1 MRKRRRCG
9 QMRPCDTWGEITG
22 NLSRLL
28 EPVVLYLLATKQA
41 RYGYELLEETA
52 EFAIT
57 DAAIDAAAVYR
68 TLRKLE
74 DRGYVVSQWSPGES
88 GPSRRMY
95 ALTAAGHEHLRR
107 WAEVL
112 DSRGRAMVY
121 FANLCKNL

>member
-9 QMRPCDTWGEITG
+9 QVKPCDTWGEITG
-22 NLSRLL
+22 NLSRLI
-28 EPVVLYLLATKQA
+28 EPVVLYLLATEQA

-74 DRGYVVSQWSPGES
+74 DRSYVASQWSPGES

-95 ALTAAGHEHLRR
+95 VLTAAGHEHLHR
-107 WAEVL
+107 WAAVL
-112 DSRGRAMVY
+112 NRRGRAMVY
-121 FANLCKNL
+121 FSDLCNGL